1 MIESIAKAIFENW
14 PFEFPDKGV
23 WDSLP
28 EAEKEALRKT
38 PKAVLSLPPL
48 EQKDEAACG
57 AS

>member
-14 PFEFPDKGV
+14 PFEFPDKGD

-48 EQKDEAACG
+48 EQKDE
-57 AS
+57 